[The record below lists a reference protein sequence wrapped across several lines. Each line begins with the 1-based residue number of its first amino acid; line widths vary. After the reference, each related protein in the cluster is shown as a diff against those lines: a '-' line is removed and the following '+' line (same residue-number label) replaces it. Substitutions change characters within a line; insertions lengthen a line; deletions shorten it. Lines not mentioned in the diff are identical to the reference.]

1 MKCMPATNPDPPA
14 APNALKLVNT
24 VEQCY
29 LSVAGDRKG
38 VRVWGIS
45 RRRDDVLLIADR
57 DNCEVKELVVT
68 TKKVSVIFKEAPVWY
83 CKDAWGL
90 KNSVLKYNCPIPD
103 LYMSNVREYSDGK
116 GNLLV
121 VTEGLQAGTRCASL
135 ARHQDEAN
143 SYTTQQTF
151 SLEPS
156 EVLLFLTLFVI
167 IT

>member
-1 MKCMPATNPDPPA
+1 M
-14 APNALKLVNT
+14 
-24 VEQCY
+24 
-29 LSVAGDRKG
+29 
-38 VRVWGIS
+38 WGIS

-57 DNCEVKELVVT
+57 DNCEVKELVVA
-68 TKKVSVIFKEAPVWY
+68 TKNVSLIYKEAPDWY
-83 CKDAWGL
+83 CRDAWGL
-90 KNSVLKYNCPIPD
+90 KNNVLKYNCPIPD
-103 LYMSNVREYSDGK
+103 LHLSNVREHTDGRERDGDRK
-116 GNLLV
+116 GDLLV